1 MLLQGARGSDG
12 TSAAQMFVCPSS
24 GYRRLAGSEPKAR
37 SALRSQKRGG
47 WPYRDVGMLAVR
59 FPVQVHA
66 GQSRL
71 AFLVRAWREA
81 RSARGGRAATSP
93 ARRAKLVAG
102 RVEKINHPGAAASGR
117 PATRWAS
124 SRKPLIKLGGHA
136 ERREGSGF
144 TCAPGESGGGECGE
158 DKPPSSCS
166 LRPAGDAM
174 GLFAETLN

>member
-12 TSAAQMFVCPSS
+12 ISAALMFVCPSS

-71 AFLVRAWREA
+71 AFLVRAWRKA
-81 RSARGGRAATSP
+81 RSARGGRAADSP
-93 ARRAKLVAG
+93 ASRARVVAG
-102 RVEKINHPGAAASGR
+102 NGAEKISRPRAPASGR

-124 SRKPLIKLGGHA
+124 SRKPLIKPGGHA

-144 TCAPGESGGGECGE
+144 TCAPDESGGERRE
-158 DKPPSSCS
+158 ENKPPSS
-166 LRPAGDAM
+166 AG
-174 GLFAETLN
+174 LW